1 MQSYVPPIDDYHFL
15 LTEVLGFDQAMADLG
30 KEVDAELATAVLNEA
45 GRMCA
50 DRLYPLNR
58 EGDEQGSRLVDGAV
72 LTPNGFADAYRD
84 FAQAG
89 WTSLSADPAYGGQG
103 LPFILQLWLDEMISA
118 TNLSFGLFPGLSR
131 GACEAIA
138 AHADER
144 LKALY
149 LEPLIDGRWT
159 GAMALTESDA
169 GTDLALLK
177 TRAVPNGDGSHA
189 VTGTKIF
196 ISSGDHDFG
205 GNIVHLVLARLPD
218 APPGVKGISLF
229 LVPKF
234 LPDAAGGFT
243 LRNSMSVGALEKKMG
258 IHAQPTCVMNY
269 DGATG
274 WIVGEPHRGLAAMF
288 TMMNAERLMV
298 GIQGLGIAGG
308 AYQQAAG
315 YARERLQG
323 RGADGGPGP
332 VAIIEHAD
340 VRRMLLSVR
349 AFVEAGRALAG
360 WTALQL
366 DRAHGHPDAGER
378 AKADGLV
385 ALLTPVIKAGFTD
398 FGFESAVQAQQVFG
412 GHGYIREWGME
423 QFVRDARIAQIYE
436 GTNGVQAMDL
446 VGRKLP
452 LAGGAVVESLFA
464 LIDDDLGR
472 APGLPIAERT
482 GQALALLRRATASL
496 QGAAADAAGAAA
508 VDYLRL
514 FALVTMGWMWTRMAT
529 AATGKDTTL
538 HGAKLAVADFFAQRM
553 LPRSMVWPPASK
565 PARTR
570 SWRYRPRRSDRP
582 DYASPTRS
590 SGTTIGDGSSRSIRA
605 LIP

>member
-1 MQSYVPPIDDYHFL
+1 MQSYAPPIDDYRFL
-15 LTEVLGFDQAMADLG
+15 LNDVLGFDQAMAELG
-30 KEVDAELATAVLNEA
+30 KEVDADLAVAVLEEA
-45 GRMCA
+45 GKVCA
-50 DRLYPLNR
+50 ERLQPLNR

-72 LTPNGFADAYRD
+72 QTPDGFAQAYRD
-84 FAQAG
+84 FAEGG
-89 WTSLSADPAYGGQG
+89 WTSLSADPAHGGQG
-103 LPFILQLWLDEMISA
+103 LPFVLQLWFDEMMSA

-138 AHADER
+138 AHASDE
-144 LKALY
+144 LKAAY
-149 LEPLIDGRWT
+149 LEPLVSGEWT
-159 GAMALTESDA
+159 GAMALTESGA

-177 TRAVPNGDGSHA
+177 TRATPKGDGSYA
-189 VTGTKIF
+189 VAGTKIF

-234 LPDAAGGFT
+234 LPDADGGFT
-243 LRNSMSVGALEKKMG
+243 VRNAMSVGSLEKKMG
-258 IHAQPTCVMNY
+258 IHAQPTCVMHY
-269 DGATG
+269 DDATG
-274 WIVGEPHRGLAAMF
+274 WLVGEAHRGLAAMF

-308 AYQQAAG
+308 AYQQAVA
-315 YARERLQG
+315 YARDRLQG
-323 RGADGGPGP
+323 RSADGARGP

-340 VRRMLLSVR
+340 VRRMLLNVR

-366 DRAHGHPDAGER
+366 DRAKAHADADER
-378 AKADGLV
+378 GQADALV
-385 ALLTPVIKAGFTD
+385 ALLTPVIKAAFTD
-398 FGFESAVQAQQVFG
+398 YGFECAVQAQQVFG

-452 LAGGAVVESLFA
+452 MADGAVVEGFF
-464 LIDDDLGR
+464 DG
-472 APGLPIAERT
+472 IAADVAAAGDRVIAVRT
-482 GQALALLRRATASL
+482 GEALALLREATVAL
-496 QGAAADAAGAAA
+496 RGADVDATGAAA

-514 FALVTMGWMWTRMAT
+514 FALVAMGWMWTRMAVAAGSGET
-529 AATGKDTTL
+529 AL
-538 HGAKLAVADFFAQRM
+538 HQGKLAVADYYARRV
-553 LPRSMVWPPASK
+553 LPQASGL
-565 PARTR
+565 A
-570 SWRYRPRRSDRP
+570 
-582 DYASPTRS
+582 ASIAA
-590 SGTTIGDGSSRSIRA
+590 GEGAIMGLA
-605 LIP
+605 AEAF

>member
-1 MQSYVPPIDDYHFL
+1 MQSYAPPIDDYRFL
-15 LTEVLGFDQAMADLG
+15 LNDVLGFDQAMAELG
-30 KEVDAELATAVLNEA
+30 KEVDADLAVAVLEEA
-45 GRMCA
+45 GKVCA
-50 DRLYPLNR
+50 ERLQPLNR

-72 LTPNGFADAYRD
+72 QTPDGFAQAYRD
-84 FAQAG
+84 FAEGG
-89 WTSLSADPAYGGQG
+89 WTSLSADPAHGGQG
-103 LPFILQLWLDEMISA
+103 LPFVLQLWFDEMMSA

-138 AHADER
+138 AHASDE
-144 LKALY
+144 LKAAY
-149 LEPLIDGRWT
+149 LEPLVSGEWT
-159 GAMALTESDA
+159 GAMALTESGA

-177 TRAVPNGDGSHA
+177 TRATPKGDGSYA
-189 VTGTKIF
+189 VAGTKIF

-234 LPDAAGGFT
+234 LPDADGGFT
-243 LRNSMSVGALEKKMG
+243 VRNAMSVGSLEKKMG
-258 IHAQPTCVMNY
+258 IHAQPTCVMHY
-269 DGATG
+269 DDATG
-274 WIVGEPHRGLAAMF
+274 WLVGEAHRGLAAMF

-308 AYQQAAG
+308 AYQQAVA
-315 YARERLQG
+315 YARDRLQG
-323 RGADGGPGP
+323 RSADGARGP

-340 VRRMLLSVR
+340 VRRMLLNVR

-366 DRAHGHPDAGER
+366 DRAKAHADAGER
-378 AKADGLV
+378 GQADALV
-385 ALLTPVIKAGFTD
+385 ALLTPVIKAAFTD
-398 FGFESAVQAQQVFG
+398 YGFECAVQAQQVFG

-452 LAGGAVVESLFA
+452 MAGGAVVEGFF
-464 LIDDDLGR
+464 DG
-472 APGLPIAERT
+472 IAADVAAAGDRVIAVRT
-482 GQALALLRRATASL
+482 GEALALLREATASL
-496 QGAAADAAGAAA
+496 RGAGVDATGAAA

-514 FALVTMGWMWTRMAT
+514 FALVAMGWMWTRMAVAAGSGET
-529 AATGKDTTL
+529 AL
-538 HGAKLAVADFFAQRM
+538 HQGKLAVVDYYARRV
-553 LPRSMVWPPASK
+553 LPQASGL
-565 PARTR
+565 A
-570 SWRYRPRRSDRP
+570 
-582 DYASPTRS
+582 ASIAA
-590 SGTTIGDGSSRSIRA
+590 GEGAIMA
-605 LIP
+605 LAAEAF

>member
-1 MQSYVPPIDDYHFL
+1 MQSYAPPIDDYRFL
-15 LTEVLGFDQAMADLG
+15 LNDVLGFDQAMAELG
-30 KEVDAELATAVLNEA
+30 KEVDADLAVAVLEEA
-45 GRMCA
+45 GKVCA
-50 DRLYPLNR
+50 ERLQPLNR

-72 LTPNGFADAYRD
+72 QTPDGFAQAYRD
-84 FAQAG
+84 FAEGG
-89 WTSLSADPAYGGQG
+89 WTSLSADPAHGGQG
-103 LPFILQLWLDEMISA
+103 LPFVLQLWFDEMMSA

-138 AHADER
+138 AHASDE
-144 LKALY
+144 LKATY
-149 LEPLIDGRWT
+149 LEPLVSGEWT
-159 GAMALTESDA
+159 GAMALTESGA

-177 TRAVPNGDGSHA
+177 TRATPKGDGSYA
-189 VTGTKIF
+189 VAGTKIF

-234 LPDAAGGFT
+234 LPDADGGFT
-243 LRNSMSVGALEKKMG
+243 VRNAMSVGSLEKKMG
-258 IHAQPTCVMNY
+258 IHAQPTCVMHY
-269 DGATG
+269 DDATG
-274 WIVGEPHRGLAAMF
+274 WLVGEAHRGLAAMF

-308 AYQQAAG
+308 AYQQAVA
-315 YARERLQG
+315 YARDRLQG
-323 RGADGGPGP
+323 RSADGARGP

-340 VRRMLLSVR
+340 VRRMLLNVR

-366 DRAHGHPDAGER
+366 DRAKAHADAGER
-378 AKADGLV
+378 GQADALV
-385 ALLTPVIKAGFTD
+385 ALLTPVIKAAFTD
-398 FGFESAVQAQQVFG
+398 YGFECAVQAQQVFG

-452 LAGGAVVESLFA
+452 MAGGAVVEGFF
-464 LIDDDLGR
+464 DG
-472 APGLPIAERT
+472 IAADVAAAGDRVIAVRT
-482 GQALALLRRATASL
+482 GEALALLREATASL
-496 QGAAADAAGAAA
+496 RGAGVDATGAAA

-514 FALVTMGWMWTRMAT
+514 FALVAMGWMWTRMAVAAGSGET
-529 AATGKDTTL
+529 AL
-538 HGAKLAVADFFAQRM
+538 HQGKLAVADYYARRV
-553 LPRSMVWPPASK
+553 LPQASGL
-565 PARTR
+565 A
-570 SWRYRPRRSDRP
+570 
-582 DYASPTRS
+582 ASIAA
-590 SGTTIGDGSSRSIRA
+590 GEGAIMA
-605 LIP
+605 LAAEAF

>member
-1 MQSYVPPIDDYHFL
+1 MQSYTPPIDDYRFL
-15 LTEVLGFDQAMADLG
+15 LNDVLGFDQAMAELG
-30 KEVDAELATAVLNEA
+30 KEVDADLAVAVLQEA
-45 GRMCA
+45 GKVCA
-50 DRLYPLNR
+50 ERLQPLNR

-72 LTPNGFADAYRD
+72 QTPDGFAQAYRD
-84 FAQAG
+84 FAEGG
-89 WTSLSADPAYGGQG
+89 WTSLSADPAHGGQG
-103 LPFILQLWLDEMISA
+103 LPFVLQLWFDEMMSA

-138 AHADER
+138 AHASDE
-144 LKALY
+144 LKAAY
-149 LEPLIDGRWT
+149 LEPLVSGEWT
-159 GAMALTESDA
+159 GAMALTESGA

-177 TRAVPNGDGSHA
+177 TRATSKGDGSYA
-189 VTGTKIF
+189 VAGTKIF

-234 LPDAAGGFT
+234 LPDADGGFT
-243 LRNSMSVGALEKKMG
+243 VRNAMSVGSLEKKMG
-258 IHAQPTCVMNY
+258 IHAQPTCVMHY
-269 DGATG
+269 DDATG
-274 WIVGEPHRGLAAMF
+274 WLVGEAHRGLAAMF

-308 AYQQAAG
+308 AYQQAVA
-315 YARERLQG
+315 YARDRLQG
-323 RGADGGPGP
+323 RSADGARGP

-340 VRRMLLSVR
+340 VRRMLLNVR

-366 DRAHGHPDAGER
+366 DRAKAHEDAGER
-378 AKADGLV
+378 GQADALV
-385 ALLTPVIKAGFTD
+385 ALLTPVIKAAFTD
-398 FGFESAVQAQQVFG
+398 YGFECAVQAQQVFG

-452 LAGGAVVESLFA
+452 MAGGAVVEGFF
-464 LIDDDLGR
+464 DG
-472 APGLPIAERT
+472 IAADVAAAGDRVIAVRT
-482 GQALALLRRATASL
+482 GEALALLREATVAL
-496 QGAAADAAGAAA
+496 RGADVDATGAAA

-514 FALVTMGWMWTRMAT
+514 FALVAMGWMWTRMAVAAGSGET
-529 AATGKDTTL
+529 AL
-538 HGAKLAVADFFAQRM
+538 HQGKLAVADYYARRV
-553 LPRSMVWPPASK
+553 LPQASGL
-565 PARTR
+565 A
-570 SWRYRPRRSDRP
+570 
-582 DYASPTRS
+582 ASIAA
-590 SGTTIGDGSSRSIRA
+590 GEGAIMA
-605 LIP
+605 LAAEAF